1 MITERKEDLIFVE
14 AESFTEKLLEKYFMS
29 FVGDRLGEVENGELY
44 SQTGRDG
51 TTDSEE
57 IGNIVRLPPSG

>member
-1 MITERKEDLIFVE
+1 MITERKEDIIWVE
-14 AESFTEKLLEKYFMS
+14 AESYIEKLLEKYLRAKL
-29 FVGDRLGEVENGELY
+29 GDRIGEVENGELY

-57 IGNIVRLPPSG
+57 IGNIVRLPPSV